1 MKVKALANIKHGGR
15 WIFTGE
21 TFEANEAE
29 LKELAGLVEQAGP
42 APEAKTEAEKP
53 EEEKAPRRT
62 GTKTSRK
69 G

>member
-1 MKVKALANIKHGGR
+1 MKVKALANIKYGGR

-21 TFEANEAE
+21 TFDANEAE

-42 APEAKTEAEKP
+42 APEAKAEAEKP
-53 EEEKAPRRT
+53 EEEKPRAK

>member
-15 WIFTGE
+15 WIFSGE

-42 APEAKTEAEKP
+42 APEAQAEAEKP
-53 EEEKAPRRT
+53 EEEKPRRF
-62 GTKTSRK
+62 GTKPSRK

>member
-21 TFEANEAE
+21 TFDADEAE

-53 EEEKAPRRT
+53 EEEKPRRS

>member
-42 APEAKTEAEKP
+42 APEAKAEAEKP
-53 EEEKAPRRT
+53 EEEKPRRS